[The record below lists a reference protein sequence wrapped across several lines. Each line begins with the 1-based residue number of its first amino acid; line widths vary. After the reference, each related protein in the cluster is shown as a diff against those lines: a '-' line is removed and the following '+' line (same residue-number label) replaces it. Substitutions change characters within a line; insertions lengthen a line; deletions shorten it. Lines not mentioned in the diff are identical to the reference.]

1 MPTQVLRRSLAHL
14 VLGAI
19 AVIPTLAM
27 PAHAEPAAEFYRGKT
42 ISLVVGNPVGNDY
55 DYRGRLLAR
64 HIGKHIPGNPTVVP
78 RNMPGAGGLVAANW
92 MAKLAPQDGTTLFM
106 IAQPHAPGQAMALP
120 NIQFDVRAF
129 HWVGNTIDTPNVI
142 NAWHTSDVRTIE
154 DAMQRELV
162 LGGTTGTNSVVYPAV
177 LNALVGT
184 RFKVVTGYPGGGEL
198 NLAMERGEIQGRGSN
213 SWASWKST
221 KPQWLAE
228 KKIIIL
234 VQVALKRAPD
244 LPDVP
249 LLLELAKNDFDRKVL
264 TFLSADTAI
273 SRAVVTTP
281 NVPADRVE
289 VLRRAFDATMK
300 DKAFL
305 AEAAEAKMD
314 IVPSTGEV
322 SQQVAQSIIDTDPA
336 VVARARDLMNTVAK

>member
-1 MPTQVLRRSLAHL
+1 MPTQVSRRRLAQL
-14 VLGAI
+14 ALGGIAI
-19 AVIPTLAM
+19 VTAM
-27 PAHAEPAAEFYRGKT
+27 PAQAEPAADFYRGKS
-42 ISLVVGNPVGNDY
+42 ISLVIGNTVGNDY
-55 DYRGRLLAR
+55 DYRARLLAR
-64 HIGKHIPGNPTVVP
+64 HIGKHIPGNPAVVP

-92 MAKLAPQDGTTLFM
+92 MAKLAPQDGTSLFM
-106 IAQPHAPGQAMALP
+106 IASPHPAGQAMALP
-120 NIQFDVRAF
+120 NVQYDVRAF
-129 HWVGNTIDTPNVI
+129 HWIGNTIDTPNVI
-142 NAWHTSDVRTIE
+142 NAWHTSDVRTIA

-184 RFKVVTGYPGGGEL
+184 HFKVVTGYPGGGEL

-234 VQVALKRAPD
+234 VQIALKRAAD

-289 VLRRAFDATMK
+289 VLRRAFDATMR

-336 VVARARDLMNTVAK
+336 VVARARDLVNAVAK

>member
-1 MPTQVLRRSLAHL
+1 MPMRWSLRDLAPL
-14 VLGAI
+14 VLV
-19 AVIPTLAM
+19 AVTATGT
-27 PAHAEPAAEFYRGKT
+27 PAQAEPVADFYRGKT
-42 ISLVVGNPVGNDY
+42 VSMIVGNPVGNDY
-55 DYRGRLLAR
+55 DYRGRLIAR
-64 HIGKHIPGNPTVVP
+64 HIGRHIPGNPTVVP

-92 MAKLAPQDGTTLFM
+92 MAKLAPQDGTQLFM

-129 HWVGNTIDTPNVI
+129 HWVGNTIDTPNVV
-142 NAWHTSDVRTIE
+142 NSWHTSGIHSIE
-154 DAMQRELV
+154 DVMKRELV
-162 LGGTTGTNSVVYPAV
+162 VGGTTGTNSVIYPAV

-198 NLAMERGEIQGRGSN
+198 NIAMEREEIMGRGSN
-213 SWASWKST
+213 SWAAWKST
-221 KPQWLAE
+221 KQQSLAE

-234 VQVALKRAPD
+234 VQVALQRASD

-281 NVPADRVE
+281 SVPRERVE
-289 VLRRAFDATMK
+289 ALRRAFDATMK

-305 AEAAEAKMD
+305 AEAAEARMD
-314 IVPSTGEV
+314 IVPSTGETA
-322 SQQVAQSIIDTDPA
+322 QQVAQSIVDADPA
-336 VVARARDLMNTVAK
+336 VVARARDLVNAAAK

>member
-1 MPTQVLRRSLAHL
+1 MRIRIWAAL
-14 VLGAI
+14 VVAVVVAGMGAGG
-19 AVIPTLAM
+19 AARVAN
-27 PAHAEPAAEFYRGKT
+27 AEPAAEFYRGKT
-42 ISLVVGNPVGNDY
+42 IGLIVGNPVGNDY
-55 DYRGRLLAR
+55 DYRGRLIAR
-64 HIGKHIPGNPTVVP
+64 HIGRYIPGNPTVVP

-129 HWVGNTIDTPNVI
+129 HWIGNTIDTPNVV
-142 NAWHTSDVRTIE
+142 NAWHTSGVRTIE

-162 LGGTTGTNSVVYPAV
+162 LGGTTGTNSVIYPAV

-213 SWASWKST
+213 SWAAWKST
-221 KPQWLAE
+221 KQQWLAE
-228 KKIIIL
+228 KKIVIL
-234 VQVALKRAPD
+234 VQIALKRAPD

-281 NVPADRVE
+281 NVPSERVA

-300 DKAFL
+300 DAAFL
-305 AEAAEAKMD
+305 AEAAEARMD
-314 IVPSTGEV
+314 MVPSTGEV
-322 SQQVAQSIIDTDPA
+322 AQQVAQSIVDADPA
-336 VVARARDLMNTVAK
+336 VVARARELVNAAAK

>member
-1 MPTQVLRRSLAHL
+1 MGRWMRFLAGL
-14 VLGAI
+14 VPAVVAGAG
-19 AVIPTLAM
+19 AV
-27 PAHAEPAAEFYRGKT
+27 AEPAADFYRGKT
-42 ISLVVGNPVGNDY
+42 ISLIVGNPVGNDY
-55 DYRGRLLAR
+55 DYRGRLIAR
-64 HIGKHIPGNPTVVP
+64 HIGRHIPGNPTVVP

-106 IAQPHAPGQAMALP
+106 IAQPHAPGQAMGLP

-129 HWVGNTIDTPNVI
+129 QWIGNTIDTPNVV
-142 NAWHTSDVRTIE
+142 NSWYTSGVRNIA
-154 DAMQRELV
+154 DAMDRELV

-177 LNALVGT
+177 LNALIGT

-221 KPQWLAE
+221 KHQWLAE

-234 VQVALKRAPD
+234 VQIALKRAPD

-281 NVPADRVE
+281 NVPRERVE
-289 VLRRAFDATMK
+289 VLRRAFDATMA

-305 AEAAEAKMD
+305 AEAAEARMD
-314 IVPSTGEV
+314 IVPSTGEAA
-322 SQQVAQSIIDTDPA
+322 QHVAHSIVDTDPA
-336 VVARARDLMNTVAK
+336 VVARARDLVNAAAK

>member
-1 MPTQVLRRSLAHL
+1 MRIQIWASL
-14 VLGAI
+14 VVAI
-19 AVIPTLAM
+19 VIAGE
-27 PAHAEPAAEFYRGKT
+27 PARAEPVADFYRGKT

-55 DYRGRLLAR
+55 DYRGRLIAR
-64 HIGKHIPGNPTVVP
+64 HIGKHIPGNPAVVP

-92 MAKLAPQDGTTLFM
+92 MAKLAAQDGTTLFM
-106 IAQPHAPGQAMALP
+106 IAQPHAPGQAMGLP

-129 HWVGNTIDTPNVI
+129 HWIGNTIDTPNVV
-142 NAWHTSDVRTIE
+142 NAWHTSGVRTIE
-154 DAMQRELV
+154 DAMKRELV

-198 NLAMERGEIQGRGSN
+198 NIAMERGEIQGRGSN
-213 SWASWKST
+213 SWAAWKST
-221 KPQWLAE
+221 KQQWLAE

-234 VQVALKRAPD
+234 VQVALKRAAD

-281 NVPADRVE
+281 NVPRERVE
-289 VLRRAFDATMK
+289 ALRRAFDATMK

-305 AEAAEAKMD
+305 AEAAEARME

-322 SQQVAQSIIDTDPA
+322 AQQVAQSIIDADPA
-336 VVARARDLMNTVAK
+336 VIVRARDLVSAAAK

>member
-1 MPTQVLRRSLAHL
+1 MAPLMRSLAGL
-14 VLGAI
+14 VL
-19 AVIPTLAM
+19 LAM
-27 PAHAEPAAEFYRGKT
+27 AGAPAVAEPVAEFYRNKT
-42 ISLVVGNPVGNDY
+42 ISMIIGNPVGNDY
-55 DYRGRLLAR
+55 DYRGRLIAR
-64 HIGKHIPGNPTVVP
+64 HIGRYIPGNPMVVP

-106 IAQPHAPGQAMALP
+106 VAQPHAPGQAMGLP

-129 HWVGNTIDTPNVI
+129 HWIGNTIDTPNVL
-142 NAWHTSDVRTIE
+142 NSWHTSGIHTIA
-154 DAMQRELV
+154 DAMARELV

-184 RFKVVTGYPGGGEL
+184 RFKVVTGYPGGAEL

-213 SWASWKST
+213 SWAAWKSS
-221 KPQWLAE
+221 KQQWLAE

-234 VQVALKRAPD
+234 VQVALQRAPD

-249 LLLELAKNDFDRKVL
+249 LLLELGKNEFDRKVL

-281 NVPADRVE
+281 NVPGERVA

-305 AEAAEAKMD
+305 AEAAEARMD
-314 IVPSTGEV
+314 IVPSTGEAA
-322 SQQVAQSIIDTDPA
+322 QQIAQSIVDTDPA
-336 VVARARDLMNTVAK
+336 VVARARDLVNAVAK

>member
-1 MPTQVLRRSLAHL
+1 MLMRQWAAL
-14 VLGAI
+14 VLVVAAGISA
-19 AVIPTLAM
+19 
-27 PAHAEPAAEFYRGKT
+27 PAQAEPVADFYRGKT
-42 ISLVVGNPVGNDY
+42 ISMIVGNPVGNDY
-55 DYRGRLLAR
+55 DYRGRLIAR
-64 HIGKHIPGNPTVVP
+64 HIGRHIPGNPTVVP

-129 HWVGNTIDTPNVI
+129 HWIGNTIDTPNVV
-142 NAWHTSDVRTIE
+142 NAWHTSDIRTIE
-154 DAMQRELV
+154 DVMKRELV
-162 LGGTTGTNSVVYPAV
+162 VGGTTGTNSVVYPAV

-184 RFKVVTGYPGGGEL
+184 RFRVVTGYPGGGEL

-213 SWASWKST
+213 SWAAWKST
-221 KPQWLAE
+221 KQQWLTE

-234 VQVALKRAPD
+234 VQVALQRAPD

-281 NVPADRVE
+281 NVPHERVE
-289 VLRRAFDATMK
+289 ALRRAFDATMK

-305 AEAAEAKMD
+305 AEAAEARMD
-314 IVPSTGEV
+314 IVPSTGEAA
-322 SQQVAQSIIDTDPA
+322 QQVAQSIVDADPA
-336 VVARARDLMNTVAK
+336 VVARARDLVNAAAK

>member
-1 MPTQVLRRSLAHL
+1 MLPRFRVL
-14 VLGAI
+14 VLAAIVGA
-19 AVIPTLAM
+19 AM
-27 PAHAEPAAEFYRGKT
+27 PVSAEPVADFYRDKT

-55 DYRGRLLAR
+55 DYRGRLIAR
-64 HIGKHIPGNPTVVP
+64 HIGRYIPGNPTVVP

-129 HWVGNTIDTPNVI
+129 HWIGNTIDTPNVI
-142 NAWHTSDVRTIE
+142 TAWHTSGIATIE
-154 DAMQRELV
+154 DAMKRELV

-213 SWASWKST
+213 SWAAWKST
-221 KPQWLAE
+221 KSQWLAE

-234 VQVALKRAPD
+234 VQIALKRAPD
-244 LPDVP
+244 LPNVP
-249 LLLELAKNDFDRKVL
+249 LLLALAKNDCDRKVL

-281 NVPADRVE
+281 NVPPDRVE
-289 VLRRAFDATMK
+289 ALRRAFDATMK

-305 AEAAEAKMD
+305 ADAAEARME
-314 IVPSTGEV
+314 ITPSTGEV
-322 SQQVAQSIIDTDPA
+322 AQQVARSIVDTDSA
-336 VVARARDLMNTVAK
+336 VVARARDLVTTVGK

>member
-1 MPTQVLRRSLAHL
+1 MRIRIWAALA
-14 VLGAI
+14 VAAVVASLGAGG
-19 AVIPTLAM
+19 AAR
-27 PAHAEPAAEFYRGKT
+27 AETAAEFYRGKT
-42 ISLVVGNPVGNDY
+42 MSLVIGNPVGNDY
-55 DYRGRLLAR
+55 DYRGRLIAR

-92 MAKLAPQDGTTLFM
+92 MAKVAPQDGTTLFM

-129 HWVGNTIDTPNVI
+129 HWIGNTIDTPNVV

-162 LGGTTGTNSVVYPAV
+162 LGGTTGTNSVIYPAV

-213 SWASWKST
+213 SWAAWKST
-221 KPQWLAE
+221 KQQWLAE

-234 VQVALKRAPD
+234 VQIALKRAPD

-281 NVPADRVE
+281 NVPRERVE

-305 AEAAEAKMD
+305 AEAAEARMD
-314 IVPSTGEV
+314 MVPSTGEAA
-322 SQQVAQSIIDTDPA
+322 QQVAQSIVDADPA
-336 VVARARDLMNTVAK
+336 VVARARDLVNAAAK

>member
-1 MPTQVLRRSLAHL
+1 
-14 VLGAI
+14 
-19 AVIPTLAM
+19 
-27 PAHAEPAAEFYRGKT
+27 
-42 ISLVVGNPVGNDY
+42 
-55 DYRGRLLAR
+55 
-64 HIGKHIPGNPTVVP
+64 
-78 RNMPGAGGLVAANW
+78 MPGAGGLVAANW

-129 HWVGNTIDTPNVI
+129 HWIGNTIDTPNVV

-154 DAMQRELV
+154 DAMKRELV

-213 SWASWKST
+213 SWAAWKST
-221 KPQWLAE
+221 KQQWLAE

-281 NVPADRVE
+281 NVPRERVE
-289 VLRRAFDATMK
+289 ALRRAFDATMK

-305 AEAAEAKMD
+305 AEAAEARMD

-322 SQQVAQSIIDTDPA
+322 AQQVAQSIIDTDPGRG
-336 VVARARDLMNTVAK
+336 RARPRPR

>member
-1 MPTQVLRRSLAHL
+1 MPMWFWAPLAL
-14 VLGAI
+14 VMI
-19 AVIPTLAM
+19 AVSGA
-27 PAHAEPAAEFYRGKT
+27 AQAEPVADFYRGKT
-42 ISLVVGNPVGNDY
+42 ISMVVGNPVGNDY
-55 DYRGRLLAR
+55 DYRGRLIAR
-64 HIGKHIPGNPTVVP
+64 HIGRHIPGNPTVVP

-129 HWVGNTIDTPNVI
+129 HWVGNTIDTPNVV
-142 NAWHTSDVRTIE
+142 NSWHTSDVRTIE
-154 DAMQRELV
+154 DAMKRELV
-162 LGGTTGTNSVVYPAV
+162 VGGTTGTNSVVYPAV

-213 SWASWKST
+213 SWAAWKST
-221 KPQWLAE
+221 KQQWLAE

-234 VQVALKRAPD
+234 VQVALKRATD

-249 LLLELAKNDFDRKVL
+249 LLLELAKNDFDRQVL

-281 NVPADRVE
+281 NVPRERVE
-289 VLRRAFDATMK
+289 ALRRAFDATMK

-305 AEAAEAKMD
+305 AEAAEARMD

-322 SQQVAQSIIDTDPA
+322 AQQVAQSIIDADPA
-336 VVARARDLMNTVAK
+336 VVARARDLMNAVAK